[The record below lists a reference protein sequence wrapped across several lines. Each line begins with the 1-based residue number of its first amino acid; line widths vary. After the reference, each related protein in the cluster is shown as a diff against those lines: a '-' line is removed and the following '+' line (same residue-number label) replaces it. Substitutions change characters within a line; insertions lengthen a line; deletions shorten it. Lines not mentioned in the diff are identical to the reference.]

1 MDVAGESGSESTAMA
16 LDWLPM
22 QRSRTEGWAA
32 MRALGE
38 VFTANGAWF
47 VTGSEPVEFA
57 LKHPE
62 LFSSAQAFD
71 SLGSPLRLVPI
82 AFDPPD
88 HARFR
93 RILDP
98 LFAPRR
104 IAAVAPE
111 LRALAGELIDGIAAR
126 GECDVVAD
134 LAIPYPSD
142 VFLTLFGLPL
152 EDRDRLIA
160 WKDAVIAAASPTGKP
175 PPEGPDVEA
184 AIELFGYLNGYI
196 GERRAQGPTGDDVLS
211 RIIDL
216 GDDGLTDEE
225 LLGLAFLFVLAGLDT
240 VTAVIGF
247 AFLNLAQQPDL
258 RAAIVADPAIIPT
271 VVEEIL
277 RLELPA
283 PLVPRIATE
292 DVELGGCRIAA
303 GAPVNVVLACPN
315 RDAAEHPDPDSIV
328 LGREDAR
335 HLGFG
340 GGVHRCLGSHLARA
354 ELRLILEEFHR
365 RIPDYSLAPGAEPQ
379 VAWPSGTLG
388 LDTLPLV
395 FGNGSST

>member
-1 MDVAGESGSESTAMA
+1 MDVAGEHGSDGAGTT

-22 QRSRTEGWAA
+22 QRSRAEGWAA

-38 VFTANGAWF
+38 VFSSNGAWF

-71 SLGSPLRLVPI
+71 SLGSPLPLVPI

-104 IAAVAPE
+104 IAAMAPE
-111 LRALAGELIDGIAAR
+111 LRVLAGELIDGIAAR
-126 GECDVVAD
+126 GECDIVAD
-134 LAIPYPSD
+134 LAIPYPSQ

-152 EDRDRLIA
+152 ADRDRLIA
-160 WKDAVIAAASPTGKP
+160 WKDGVIGAANPTGAT
-175 PPEGPDVEA
+175 PPEGADLEA
-184 AIELFGYLNGYI
+184 AIELFGYLTGYI
-196 GERRAQGPTGDDVLS
+196 AQRRSEGPTGDDVLS
-211 RIIDL
+211 QVIAL

-258 RAAIVADPAIIPT
+258 RAEIVADPAIIPS

-303 GAPVNVVLACPN
+303 GSPVQLALACPN
-315 RDAAEHPDPDSIV
+315 RDAAQHPDPDSIV

-365 RIPDYSLAPGAEPQ
+365 RIPDYSLAPGAEPT
-379 VAWPSGTLG
+379 VAWPAGTLG

-395 FGNGSST
+395 FGNGSPS

>member
-1 MDVAGESGSESTAMA
+1 
-16 LDWLPM
+16 
-22 QRSRTEGWAA
+22 
-32 MRALGE
+32 
-38 VFTANGAWF
+38 
-47 VTGSEPVEFA
+47 
-57 LKHPE
+57 
-62 LFSSAQAFD
+62 
-71 SLGSPLRLVPI
+71 
-82 AFDPPD
+82 
-88 HARFR
+88 
-93 RILDP
+93 
-98 LFAPRR
+98 
-104 IAAVAPE
+104 